1 MAQALPSFKN
11 QTFDWSIQSDGHLRL
26 VFADGEIADYFNFNS
41 LPDGDA
47 IGVIYTKLNG
57 DVISDGFLSVEQQSV
72 DLTIEN
78 SAGIYTVQETFDLDD
93 GSIVD
98 QNRIIR
104 LYPNGTA
111 QLERTSYRPGDRAP

>member
-1 MAQALPSFKN
+1 MEKLR
-11 QTFDWSIQSDGHLRL
+11 TTLTSIQ
-26 VFADGEIADYFNFNS
+26 

-98 QNRIIR
+98 QNRLIR

-111 QLERTSYRPGDRAP
+111 QLERTSYRPGRLGAVILYIRLLVYVGRRQATS

>member
-1 MAQALPSFKN
+1 
-11 QTFDWSIQSDGHLRL
+11 
-26 VFADGEIADYFNFNS
+26 

-78 SAGIYTVQETFDLDD
+78 AAGIYTVQETFDLDD
-93 GSIVD
+93 GSIVE
-98 QNRIIR
+98 QNEVIR
-104 LYPNGTA
+104 LYPNGTGA
-111 QLERTSYRPGDRAP
+111 VGKNHYRPGVRGAVILFIRLLVYVGRRQATS